1 MGDGFHPTTRTSSD
15 RDPEGIAGDR
25 HGTGL
30 SPVWRSP
37 GVARR
42 LDLSSFQT
50 HLRFDAHYCNQYSND
65 LRELGGQT
73 AQDLLLNP
81 PANCA
86 PIGSACPLFMGV
98 LLLRGRRFQVV
109 MERRMP
115 TRVGSQH
122 TDNDHHEH
130 HQHCCS
136 RAKPCEA
143 AARMDGWVD
152 LQTYCK
158 IRTKPVETRCF
169 PLWVCTRRLIAPPKG
184 PFGPRNGAVPLGR
197 WNVIPLILPA
207 RTSLGRR

>member
-30 SPVWRSP
+30 SPMWRSP

-50 HLRFDAHYCNQYSND
+50 HLRFDAPHCNQHSND

-73 AQDLLLNP
+73 GQDVLLNP
-81 PANCA
+81 PANRA
-86 PIGSACPLFMGV
+86 PIGSSCPLVIGV

-109 MERRMP
+109 MERCMP
-115 TRVGSQH
+115 TWVGSQH
-122 TDNDHHEH
+122 TDNDHHER
-130 HQHCCS
+130 HQHCCGGAEP
-136 RAKPCEA
+136 REA
-143 AARMDGWVD
+143 AARTHGWVD

-158 IRTKPVETRCF
+158 IRTKV
-169 PLWVCTRRLIAPPKG
+169 V
-184 PFGPRNGAVPLGR
+184 
-197 WNVIPLILPA
+197 
-207 RTSLGRR
+207 